1 MVVSLFA
8 EALTGR
14 SAGDDHRVLVRGVMV
29 QPDQVHDGGF
39 VWFLVV
45 DGSGQ
50 TAWRRSD
57 GIVLDERPA
66 GGWS

>member
-1 MVVSLFA
+1 MGVSLFP

-14 SAGDDHRVLVRGVMV
+14 SASDDNRVLVRGVMV

-45 DGSGQ
+45 DGSGA
-50 TAWRRSD
+50 TTWRRSD
-57 GIVLDERPA
+57 AIVLDERPS